1 MFRTVIFDLDLT
13 LIDSAATITFGVN
26 ELAKHF
32 KLPLKSKAEVVAA
45 MSLSNDNL
53 WQQLWGYTDPV
64 WTKHFLDIVSQV
76 EKDTLELMPGAED
89 LLFDLKRKG
98 LRLALA
104 TNRTTPWRSL
114 VTINLAKYFDTA
126 VGAGDVLKGKPE
138 PDMLLSALR
147 QTGSLANQ
155 SVYIGDAP
163 SDMLAAQAASMR
175 AIGVLTGGHN
185 RDDLISAGAW
195 QVRQSVSDLRDLLD
209 L

>member
-13 LIDSAATITFGVN
+13 LINSAATITFGVN

-32 KLPLKSKAEVVAA
+32 HLPLKSKAEVVAA
-45 MSLSNDNL
+45 MSLSNDDI
-53 WQQLWGYTDPV
+53 WQQLWGYKDPA
-64 WTKHFLDIVSQV
+64 WTKHFLDIVSRV
-76 EKDTLELMPGAED
+76 EKDTLEIMPGAEA
-89 LLFDLKRKG
+89 LLVALKQKG

-104 TNRTTPWRSL
+104 TNRTTPWSSL
-114 VTINLAKYFDTA
+114 VTVNLAKYFDTA
-126 VGAGDVLKGKPE
+126 VGSGDVLKGKPE

-163 SDMLAAQAASMR
+163 GDMQAAQAACMR

-195 QVRQSVSDLRDLLD
+195 QVRQTISDIRDLLD